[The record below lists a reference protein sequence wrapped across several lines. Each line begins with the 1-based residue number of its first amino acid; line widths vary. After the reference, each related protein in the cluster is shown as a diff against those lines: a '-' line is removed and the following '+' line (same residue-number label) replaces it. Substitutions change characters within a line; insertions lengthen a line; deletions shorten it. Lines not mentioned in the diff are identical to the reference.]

1 MRKSTLIMSE
11 LKVIDQIQQKKITQ
25 SQKQVDN
32 DI

>member
-1 MRKSTLIMSE
+1 MKKNTSTMSE
-11 LKVIDQIQQKKITQ
+11 LRVIDQIQQKKIIQ